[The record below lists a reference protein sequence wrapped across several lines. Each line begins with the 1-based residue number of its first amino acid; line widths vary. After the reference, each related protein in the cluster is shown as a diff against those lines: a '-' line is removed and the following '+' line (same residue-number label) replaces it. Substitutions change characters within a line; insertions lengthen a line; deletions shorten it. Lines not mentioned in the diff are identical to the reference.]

1 MVNVR
6 PVLFVIGLVLS
17 KLALFMYLP
26 TLLAFFARSESGTSG
41 FLEFGQSV
49 LITHLVA
56 LVCLTVGRTRPFRLG
71 VRDMFLIT
79 SLVWTIASAFA
90 ALPFVLINHISFTD
104 AYFETMSGI
113 TTTGSTVLSGLDE
126 MAPSILLWRS
136 TLQWLG
142 GIGFI
147 VMAVAILPML
157 NVGGMRLFQTESSD
171 WSDKSSPKAKT
182 VAKNIVAVYV
192 LLTLACLVAYT
203 LTGMSVLDATNH
215 AFTTLSTGG
224 YSTSDSSMNRF
235 SHSAHWVATL
245 FMFLGGLPFLLFVMA
260 LKKKQLS
267 LLTRDEQV
275 RGFTYLFLL
284 TSTIISAWLVI
295 RDGYTIADAARVAM
309 FNIVSVV
316 TTTGFGLEDFTAW
329 GALPTTLFA
338 FLMMAG
344 ACSGSTSGGIKIFR
358 FQIARTLLTK
368 QMMKLIHPSGVFVQ
382 RYNHRPVNDDIVR
395 SIVAFGLM
403 FFITVIVIAGMLSAM
418 GLDPVTSISGAI
430 TSVANVGPGMGSVI
444 GPTGNF
450 APLPDGAKWV
460 LSLGMLLGRLE
471 IITLMV
477 LFFPAFWRR

>member
-1 MVNVR
+1 MVNFR
-6 PVLFVIGLVLS
+6 PILLVIGLVLS
-17 KLALFMYLP
+17 KLALFMYVP
-26 TLLAFFARSESGTSG
+26 TLVAFFTGTGG

-56 LVCLTVGRTRPFRLG
+56 FACLSVGRTAHFRLS

-90 ALPFVLINHISFTD
+90 ALPFVFINHISFTD

-113 TTTGSTVLSGLDE
+113 TTTGSTVLSGLDN

-147 VMAVAILPML
+147 VMAVAVLPML

-171 WSDKSSPKAKT
+171 WSDKSSPRAKT
-182 VAKNIVAVYV
+182 VAKNIVLVY
-192 LLTLACLVAYT
+192 LTLTALCFLAY
-203 LTGMSVLDATNH
+203 LITGMSTFDAINH

-224 YSTSDSSMNRF
+224 YSTSDGSMNHF
-235 SHSAHWVATL
+235 SNAAHWVGTF
-245 FMFLGGLPFLLFVMA
+245 FMFLGGLPFLLFVSAM
-260 LKKKQLS
+260 KKKKLDA
-267 LLTRDEQV
+267 LVNDAQV
-275 RGFTYLFLL
+275 RGFTYLFVASSLMVA
-284 TSTIISAWLVI
+284 AWLVI
-295 RDGYTIADAARVAM
+295 RDGYTVLDALRVSS

-344 ACSGSTSGGIKIFR
+344 ACSGSTSGGIKVFR
-358 FQIARTLLTK
+358 FQIAITLLNK

-382 RYNHRPVNDDIVR
+382 RYNKRPVNDDIVR
-395 SIVAFGLM
+395 SVVAFGLM
-403 FFITVIVIAGMLSAM
+403 FFITIIAIAAGLSIL
-418 GLDPVTSISGAI
+418 GLDPITSISGAI
-430 TSVANVGPGMGSVI
+430 TAVANVGPGMGCVI

-450 APLPDGAKWV
+450 APLPDAAKWL
-460 LSLGMLLGRLE
+460 LSLGMLMGRLE
-471 IITLMV
+471 ILTLLV